1 MLKIVERMITLIL
14 FYKCLKYFLDQI
26 RKKQMLLYL
35 LKIHKI
41 LILVYYNNSKIK
53 LKIRDKV
60 MIKKSK

>member
-1 MLKIVERMITLIL
+1 MLKIVGKMITLIS

-26 RKKQMLLYL
+26 RKKQMLPYL
-35 LKIHKI
+35 LKTHKI

-60 MIKKSK
+60 MIKRSK